1 MLLVSNLGFI
11 GSPACYRAILE
22 MVEVLC
28 EVEYHQSRCGAP
40 SSTRTIPNATI
51 LEICGVLKANFSP
64 ISSGLTPPRK
74 AYTDNVCVFSGLDI
88 RV

>member
-28 EVEYHQSRCGAP
+28 EVEYHHS
-40 SSTRTIPNATI
+40 
-51 LEICGVLKANFSP
+51 LDVVLLVVLVQYPTQRSWKVVVP
-64 ISSGLTPPRK
+64 
-74 AYTDNVCVFSGLDI
+74 
-88 RV
+88 

>member
-28 EVEYHQSRCGAP
+28 EVEYHHS
-40 SSTRTIPNATI
+40 
-51 LEICGVLKANFSP
+51 LDVVLLVVLVQYPMQRSWKVVVP
-64 ISSGLTPPRK
+64 
-74 AYTDNVCVFSGLDI
+74 
-88 RV
+88 